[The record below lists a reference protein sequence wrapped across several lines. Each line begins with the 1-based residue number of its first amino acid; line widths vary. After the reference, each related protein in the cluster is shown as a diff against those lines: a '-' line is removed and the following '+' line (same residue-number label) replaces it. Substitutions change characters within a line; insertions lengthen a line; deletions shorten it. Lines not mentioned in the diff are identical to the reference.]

1 MNFKK
6 TMLVRG
12 PALTQSGYGEHTRF
26 VLRAMRRREDEFD
39 IHILPT
45 VWGETGW
52 LAIPDEERSW
62 IDDCVKKAVK
72 HLEAK
77 LPYDVSVQVTIPNE
91 WQRLAAINIGVTAGI
106 ETNKVSPGWIQ
117 QANQVDRV
125 VVVSDHA
132 KRGFEAKYQGQDQNG
147 NLVNLEC
154 SKPINVVGYPVKSF
168 DAEELD
174 LNLDY
179 DFNYLAVAQW
189 GPRKNMHNLI
199 KWFVEENHDQEVGL
213 IVKTSLKNNSAV
225 DREYCEKMVSSA
237 IPKIDDCKCKV
248 YLLHGDLSEA
258 QMHSVYQH
266 PQVKVMVSLT
276 HGEGFGLPLFEAAYS
291 GMPVIAPGWSGQT
304 DFLYIPSASKSKS
317 RKKKAMFSE
326 VDYTIG
332 PVPDH
337 SLWEGVIDK
346 GMMWCF
352 PEEGSF
358 KLRMR
363 QVRNNYE
370 KSVKRAKTLQKWIL
384 EEYESDK
391 MHEKLSTTICPPP
404 SKEAKE
410 WLSQLSDIEII

>member
-1 MNFKK
+1 MSIKK

-12 PALTQSGYGEHTRF
+12 PVLTQSGYGEHTRF
-26 VLRAMRRREDEFD
+26 VLRAMRGREDEFD

-62 IDDCVKKAVK
+62 IDDCVKKAIK

-106 ETNKVSPGWIQ
+106 ETNKVSPEWIQ
-117 QANQVDRV
+117 HANQMNKVI
-125 VVVSDHA
+125 VVSNHA
-132 KRGFEAKYQGQDQNG
+132 KSGFEARYQGQDQNG
-147 NLVNLEC
+147 NLATLEC
-154 SKPINVVGYPVKSF
+154 TTPVEVVGYPVKSF
-168 DAEELD
+168 DTEEVSLD
-174 LNLDY
+174 LDY

-213 IVKTSLKNNSAV
+213 IVKTSLKNNSIV
-225 DREYCEKMVSSA
+225 DREYCEKMVNSA

-258 QMHSVYQH
+258 EMHSLYNH
-266 PQVKVMVSLT
+266 PQIKVMLSAT

-291 GMPVIAPGWSGQT
+291 GMPVVAPGWSGQT
-304 DFLYIPSASKSKS
+304 DFLYVPPKNKKNK
-317 RKKKAMFSE
+317 KKKAMFSE

-332 PVPDH
+332 PVPNH
-337 SLWEGVIDK
+337 SLWQGVIND

-370 KSVKRAKTLQKWIL
+370 KSVKRAKTLQNWIL
-384 EEYESDK
+384 EEYESSR
-391 MHEKLSTTICPPP
+391 MHEKMSVAISPNLTEE
-404 SKEAKE
+404 EAE
-410 WLSQLSDIEII
+410 WLEELSNIEIL